1 MCSYVSL
8 KGKMAQE
15 ILKHHEHSVKKK
27 INSLHVNS
35 FQKDNKYAQYIKL
48 PSKHTIELQF

>member
-1 MCSYVSL
+1 MLVRSL